1 MKVIKGFI
9 ATAIAICI
17 TVSISYSLKCCC
29 SHPSQTKE
37 EDTEEVLP
45 IDTLLY
51 PLEDDSICQC
61 PPLM

>member
-17 TVSISYSLKCCC
+17 TVSISYTLKCCC
-29 SHPSQTKE
+29 SHPSQAKE
-37 EDTEEVLP
+37 DIEVVLP